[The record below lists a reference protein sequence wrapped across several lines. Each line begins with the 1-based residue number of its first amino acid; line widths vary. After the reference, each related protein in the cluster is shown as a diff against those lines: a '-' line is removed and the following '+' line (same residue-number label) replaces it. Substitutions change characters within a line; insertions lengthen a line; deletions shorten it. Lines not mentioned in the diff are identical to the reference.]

1 METTI
6 DIYKIINNL
15 YRTDVLVATL
25 EIQDVFQ
32 STEID
37 KFCADNNVNYDGTEE
52 CVLYCNDTHVALYHI
67 K

>member
-25 EIQDVFQ
+25 EIQDVSQ

-37 KFCADNNVNYDGTEE
+37 KFCEDNNCYYNDDDT
-52 CVLYCNDTHVALYHI
+52 VLYCNDTHVALYHI